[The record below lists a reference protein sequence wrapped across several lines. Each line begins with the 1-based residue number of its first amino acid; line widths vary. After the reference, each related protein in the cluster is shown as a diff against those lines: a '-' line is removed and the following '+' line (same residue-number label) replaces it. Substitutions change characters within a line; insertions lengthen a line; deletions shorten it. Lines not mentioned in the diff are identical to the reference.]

1 MKKTISFIGALVI
14 ALFLFTSC
22 DVVPIQKNTPETP
35 EILNTP
41 TTFLPSEAP
50 PTQVVDKRPMLK
62 VISEA
67 FCRSG
72 PGEKYQIIDQ
82 VGLYQYF
89 GILGSNRQILGI
101 DDEPTWFR
109 ITDEPTW
116 LKIDPQDIIDP
127 DPQMIG
133 PNEVIDPE
141 PPHSTRSIKC
151 WVPAA
156 SVEVRGALSEVPV
169 EEVPRMLMLE
179 DAGCF
184 SGPGGTYTRLGQLKA
199 DEMYEIIGIDDDI
212 AWNAIDDDIAW
223 NAIDDDIAW
232 VLIDP
237 TAIIDPTQSNS
248 TRSTEV
254 IPCSTYEQEVPRCWV
269 AEGSFEVTGDM
280 SSVPV
285 VTVPRLRMTE
295 ESGCYSGPDETF
307 PMLNTLNLGQ
317 SFGILA
323 KNRGGAG
330 IDDESNSTNIDDD
343 IAWSEIE
350 DDITWFKIDPNAIVD
365 PEPPHSPVNQL
376 SPQPDPPGSQVETHC
391 WVPANRV
398 EFAGSLSSLP
408 IPLAPRAMVLG
419 NVYCNK
425 GPDSRFKAVSKL
437 EMNQIFDLL
446 GVNRGAIRIND
457 EPTWIKV
464 DDQSTWFQI
473 DSSLI
478 LDPLSPFTRINEIVD
493 PEPPMLE
500 SETRCWIPSIMVQT
514 CGNLSL
520 LPVLKAPALAL
531 PTLLPT
537 STQTPRPVKEP
548 RCSDFKT
555 QTECNNHAND
565 MQCYWESNKNVCV
578 KH

>member
-1 MKKTISFIGALVI
+1 MIALVI
-14 ALFLFTSC
+14 AIFLFSSC
-22 DVVPIQKNTPETP
+22 DVIPTQNHPPETL
-35 EILNTP
+35 ENQNTP
-41 TTFLPSEAP
+41 TAFIPSEAP

-72 PGEKYQIIDQ
+72 PGEKYPIIDQ

-89 GILGSNRQILGI
+89 GILGSNRQIIAI

-109 ITDEPTW
+109 IDDEPTW
-116 LKIDPQDIIDP
+116 FKIDPQGIIDP
-127 DPQMIG
+127 DP
-133 PNEVIDPE
+133 PFIDPNAIIVPD
-141 PPHSTRSIKC
+141 PPSSTRSIKC

-179 DAGCF
+179 DADCF
-184 SGPGGTYTRLGQLKA
+184 SGPGETYTRMAQLKA
-199 DEMYEIIGIDDDI
+199 DEKFEIIAIDDDI

-223 NAIDDDIAW
+223 NTTDGVVIW
-232 VLIDP
+232 VQIDP
-237 TAIIDPTQSNS
+237 TAIIDPMPPSN

-285 VTVPRLRMTE
+285 IAVPRLRMTE
-295 ESGCYSGPDETF
+295 ESGCYSGPDDTF
-307 PMLNTLNLGQ
+307 PLLNTLKPGQ
-317 SFGILA
+317 AFGILA
-323 KNRGGAG
+323 QNRGAVR
-330 IDDESNSTNIDDD
+330 IDDEPTWIKIDDD
-343 IAWSEIE
+343 IAWNVI
-350 DDITWFKIDPNAIVD
+350 DDEVTWFKIDPNAIID
-365 PEPPHSPVNQL
+365 PDPPASQVNEL
-376 SPQPDPPGSQVETHC
+376 SPQPDPPGSQAETHC

-408 IPLAPRAMVLG
+408 IPLVPRVMTLG
-419 NVYCNK
+419 NLYCNR
-425 GPDSRFKAVSKL
+425 GPDAGFKAVKRL
-437 EMNQIFDLL
+437 ETNQVFDLL
-446 GVNRGAIRIND
+446 GVNRGVIRIDD

-464 DDQSTWFQI
+464 DDQSAWFQI

-478 LDPLSPFTRINEIVD
+478 LDPLSPFTRINEIID

-520 LPVLKAPALAL
+520 LPVLKAPTLVL
-531 PTLLPT
+531 PTQVPT
-537 STQTPRPVKEP
+537 STPTPRPVKEP
-548 RCSDFKT
+548 SCSDFKT

-565 MQCYWESNKNVCV
+565 MQCYWEPNKNVCV